1 LTPARPLEAVARR
14 KLDIV
19 FVKRAASFAK
29 FAPEKMTK
37 ATLAHGESLFAG
49 LNSFEPGQ
57 EHALHSHEG
66 QEKLY
71 LVLEGS
77 AMVRIGEQ
85 TEHLTAG
92 DAASAP
98 SGVIH
103 SIRNPGPERL
113 VVVVVLAPPPHK

>member
-1 LTPARPLEAVARR
+1 MARR
-14 KLDIV
+14 KLNIV
-19 FVKRAASFAK
+19 FVKRAASLAK
-29 FAPEKMTK
+29 FSPEKMTK